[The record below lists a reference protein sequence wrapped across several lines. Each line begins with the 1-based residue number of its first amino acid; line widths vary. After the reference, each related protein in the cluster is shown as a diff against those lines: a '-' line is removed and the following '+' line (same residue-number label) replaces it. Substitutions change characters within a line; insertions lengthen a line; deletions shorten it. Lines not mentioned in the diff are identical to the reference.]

1 MTFIKD
7 FINVL
12 SGASISFLL
21 LSSLFGSIVYF
32 NLLDGRLKSKGGA
45 GFVAFGVIV
54 LVVGLFIRPLLYL
67 GIAYLLLMFLL
78 AHLGPRLWD
87 AKTGL
92 WMLIL
97 GGGGFGISMFDPN
110 FFLIAA
116 KPDNVPIVAMIFLL
130 AFFTWLA
137 LRKAYLNDRQ
147 IALGGIPW
155 EKTESDEKL
164 FTWPDL
170 VYTEMQAESLRGRA
184 MALEALAG
192 RTGRRTAVSL

>member
-54 LVVGLFIRPLLYL
+54 LVIGLFIRPLLYL

-87 AKTGL
+87 AKT
-92 WMLIL
+92 
-97 GGGGFGISMFDPN
+97 
-110 FFLIAA
+110 
-116 KPDNVPIVAMIFLL
+116 
-130 AFFTWLA
+130 
-137 LRKAYLNDRQ
+137 
-147 IALGGIPW
+147 
-155 EKTESDEKL
+155 
-164 FTWPDL
+164 
-170 VYTEMQAESLRGRA
+170 
-184 MALEALAG
+184 
-192 RTGRRTAVSL
+192 